1 MALGSVRVRTTLAA
15 TAVVALALALAGVAL
30 VHVLRVSLQQNRE
43 GVAATQAAD
52 IAALASSGRLLPT
65 LASPNEDATLS
76 QVIDPGNQVLAASA
90 NVIGEPAVAPFAPLG
105 DRHAVRQVKHLPVSE
120 GGPALV
126 YLLGGHLGGRPV
138 TILTVVSLDAT
149 EQAVQTVVVGLVI
162 GLPLLLAVVGAMA
175 WVIIGRALRPIDAI
189 RAEVSEI
196 TNHDLHRRVP
206 EPAVADEVG
215 RLARTMNSMLE
226 RLEASSQRQ
235 RRFVADASHELRS
248 PLSAIRTQLEVG
260 VARGDATDWPTTAQE
275 VLVDEARMERLVTN
289 LLVLARLEV
298 GGEGPAGE
306 TVDLGDVVRHDLAA
320 RVERR
325 GVALRAEVAS
335 PARAAIGP
343 EAARQIV
350 TNLVDNAQ
358 RHARHHVVITVRTDD
373 RVGVTLVVDDDG
385 PGVDPSEREVIFERF
400 ARLDHARSPSDGGA
414 GLGLAIVRDVVV
426 RHGGS
431 VAFTDGATGAR
442 VVVVLPA
449 LSSPPPT

>member
-1 MALGSVRVRTTLAA
+1 MGSVRVRTTLAA
-15 TAVVALALALAGVAL
+15 TAVVAVALALAGVAL

-43 GVAATQAAD
+43 SAAATQAAN

-65 LASPNEDATLS
+65 LASPNEDASLS
-76 QVIDPGNQVLAASA
+76 QVIDPSNQVLAASA
-90 NVIGEPAVAPFAPLG
+90 NIIGEPAVAPFAPLG
-105 DRHAVRQVKHLPVSE
+105 DGHAVRQVKHLPVGE

-138 TILTVVSLDAT
+138 TILTVVSLNAT
-149 EQAVQTVVVGLVI
+149 EQAVQTVVVGLAI

-175 WVIIGRALRPIDAI
+175 WVIVGRALRPIDAI

-275 VLVDEARMERLVTN
+275 VLVDEGRMERLVKN

-298 GGEGPAGE
+298 SGEAEESE
-306 TVDLGDVVRHDLAA
+306 TVDLGEVVRHDLAA

-335 PARAAIGP
+335 PARATIGP

-400 ARLDHARSPSDGGA
+400 ARLDQARSPRDGGA

-442 VVVVLPA
+442 VVVALPA
-449 LSSPPPT
+449 PSPPPPT